1 MSLSDPALPKSR
13 RQRLTAQTRAGLL
26 WGLGFFVL
34 AHIGMLIATQS
45 FWPHLRDPEFG
56 YKLSLVR
63 KHRQA
68 EPDRPL
74 LVLLGSSRTGQGMRP
89 GVLPPLTTA
98 DGKTPF
104 VFNFS
109 QVGSGPLAELVTLC
123 RLLDAG
129 IRPDWL
135 AVEVLPALLGRNND
149 ACGEAGGGVS
159 RIGWD
164 DLQLLGRYVPDPITM
179 TRRWWNVQLAPWHAH
194 RFSLMNHYAA
204 DWLPWRKRL
213 DHWKM
218 LDDWGW
224 SDLGDDEQPLVLV
237 PEAVELARK
246 TYFAELQHYH
256 IEPMQDRAL
265 HDLLA
270 LCKRENIP
278 TVLYLMPE
286 GTIYRSWYAPA
297 TRACV
302 DDYLVRLSRETRVP
316 IVDARDWMSD
326 KYFGDSHHLYRLG
339 ATRFTRLMGEKVFA
353 HLVQGRLDAI
363 GPVPVPPN
371 ETYPDEQHEGE
382 PRREMTARPA
392 ASSTPTLSINGGTRP
407 PKLPAKSGQ

>member
-1 MSLSDPALPKSR
+1 MSLSDPTSPKSR
-13 RQRLTAQTRAGLL
+13 RQRLAAQTRACLL

-34 AHIGMLIATQS
+34 AHVGMLIATQT

-56 YKLSLVR
+56 YKLSRVR
-63 KHRQA
+63 KQLA
-68 EPDRPL
+68 SEPDQPL
-74 LVLLGSSRTGQGMRP
+74 LVFLGSSRTGQGIRP

-104 VFNFS
+104 IFNFS

-135 AVEVLPALLGRNND
+135 AIEVLPALLGRSND

-164 DLQLLGRYVPDPITM
+164 DLRLLSRYVPDPQTM
-179 TRRWWNVQLAPWHAH
+179 THRWWDVQFAPWHAH

-204 DWLPWRKRL
+204 DCLPWRKRL

-224 SDLGDDEQPLVLV
+224 SDLGDDNQPLVLV
-237 PEAVELARK
+237 PEALQLARA
-246 TYFAELQHYH
+246 TYYEELQHFH
-256 IEPMQDRAL
+256 LAPMQDRAL
-265 HDLLA
+265 HDMLA
-270 LCKRENIP
+270 LCRRESIP

-286 GTIYRSWYAPA
+286 GTIYRGWYAPA
-297 TRACV
+297 TRTCV

-316 IVDARDWMSD
+316 LVDARDWMPD

-339 ATRFTRLMGEKVFA
+339 ATRFTRLLGDKVLT

-363 GPVPVPPN
+363 QPVLVPLHQ
-371 ETYPDEQHEGE
+371 TYPDEPREQSPLAEG
-382 PRREMTARPA
+382 RSHPA
-392 ASSTPTLSINGGTRP
+392 ASSPALSINGGIRP
-407 PKLPAKSGQ
+407 AEPPGKSGK